1 MSTSPSTPAPAEPI
15 TLRLQLAVYICGI
28 FSSGTSNLIWVIVP
42 LWALKLDASP
52 MWIGIALGSYTFM
65 PLLLSIPGGALI
77 DRIGARRMIWT
88 FGSLVVCVS
97 LLYPVMPWLIALVI
111 LQMIVGLSVSMAWI
125 STQALIGQRMK
136 GETLYA
142 GRLAFATRI
151 GSVLGPPAIG
161 AAWDYLGAWGAFGF
175 VSLWTSGMLLGIS
188 LLPKSA
194 KEIATPPE
202 RPRLGDFR
210 PKLSSYTDAFKLLSL
225 PPILLVV
232 VVAILRQ
239 SGQGI
244 QSSFYVVYLES
255 INFSGTLIG
264 TLLSGFLLAGAFG
277 SLVAA
282 PLAKA
287 FNRYWVMIAAVA
299 LSIVCI
305 AITPLMGTYV
315 LLMVAIMCRGLA
327 IGTIQPLMLNIV
339 SKSADANNQGK
350 AVGLRASAN
359 RLAMTIMPII
369 MGVSVEFWGL
379 ENAFMMV
386 GSVLLVLLFIVAIK
400 VSRLTHFSS
409 Q

>member
-1 MSTSPSTPAPAEPI
+1 
-15 TLRLQLAVYICGI
+15 
-28 FSSGTSNLIWVIVP
+28 
-42 LWALKLDASP
+42 
-52 MWIGIALGSYTFM
+52 
-65 PLLLSIPGGALI
+65 
-77 DRIGARRMIWT
+77 
-88 FGSLVVCVS
+88 
-97 LLYPVMPWLIALVI
+97 
-111 LQMIVGLSVSMAWI
+111 
-125 STQALIGQRMK
+125 
-136 GETLYA
+136 
-142 GRLAFATRI
+142 
-151 GSVLGPPAIG
+151 
-161 AAWDYLGAWGAFGF
+161 
-175 VSLWTSGMLLGIS
+175 
-188 LLPKSA
+188 
-194 KEIATPPE
+194 
-202 RPRLGDFR
+202 
-210 PKLSSYTDAFKLLSL
+210 
-225 PPILLVV
+225 
-232 VVAILRQ
+232 
-239 SGQGI
+239 
-244 QSSFYVVYLES
+244 
-255 INFSGTLIG
+255 
-264 TLLSGFLLAGAFG
+264 
-277 SLVAA
+277 
-282 PLAKA
+282 LAKA